1 MRFFIDKL
9 PFFLRSNHGKNWEIK
24 KVSLRKKNISSQ
36 KAFYVEKHNEYFSKN
51 ISLSLLYLPLGIKA
65 VTK

>member
-36 KAFYVEKHNEYFSKN
+36 KAFYVENNNAYFSKN
-51 ISLSLLYLPLGIKA
+51 I
-65 VTK
+65 